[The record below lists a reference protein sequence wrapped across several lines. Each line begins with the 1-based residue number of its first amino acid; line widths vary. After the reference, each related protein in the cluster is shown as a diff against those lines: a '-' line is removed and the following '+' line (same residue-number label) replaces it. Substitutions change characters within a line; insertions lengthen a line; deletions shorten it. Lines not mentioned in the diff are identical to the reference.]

1 MRSCQPV
8 APAGGWHLSEYW
20 RQCDYIMKR
29 HRTLIVILVVLAIAL
44 YLNWPNHP
52 GINFLGF
59 TRGIETHL
67 GLDLV
72 GGVQVLLEADL
83 PQTDTISTEAM
94 QTAVSIVENRV
105 NGLGVSEAMVQRVG
119 ARRIVVEL
127 PGIKD
132 PEQAIA
138 TVKSTGLL
146 EFLDMSSLTSQE
158 AINLVGQTITTDFGT
173 GSVVASTTL
182 TSTGVLT
189 ETIWHTVLTGA
200 ELENALV
207 TTDQVGK
214 YQISLTFTKDGAT
227 KFATYTGDHVG
238 DILAISL
245 DKVVITVPSIS
256 NQITDGQAVITG
268 SFTYEEANQLAVQL
282 RYGSLP
288 VPLKIV
294 ETRTIGPS
302 LGRDSLQKSMIAGIV
317 GAILVMLFMG
327 LYYRFPGLVADVVLI
342 IYALVTFALYR
353 YIPVTLTLP
362 GIAGFLLSTGSALD
376 ANILIF
382 ERMKEELR
390 GGRTLLQAI
399 DQGWQRAWPSIRDS
413 NIATLITCV
422 ILAIFG
428 SQSGATIVI
437 GFAFTLAV
445 GVAVSLFTALTV
457 TRTFLNLAVGVF
469 KPKNLVRWFGI

>member
-1 MRSCQPV
+1 M
-8 APAGGWHLSEYW
+8 
-20 RQCDYIMKR
+20 IM
-29 HRTLIVILVVLAIAL
+29 ILVVLAIAL
-44 YLNWPNHP
+44 YLNWPDHP

-83 PQTDTISTEAM
+83 PQTETITTEAM

-127 PGIKD
+127 PGIED
-132 PEQAIA
+132 PERAIA

-158 AINLVGQTITTDFGT
+158 AIPLVGQTIKSDFGVD
-173 GSVVASTTL
+173 SSAVASATL
-182 TSTGVLT
+182 TSTATLT

-200 ELENALV
+200 DLEDALV

-214 YQISLTFTKDGAT
+214 YQVSLSFTKDGAT
-227 KFATYTGDHVG
+227 KFAAFTGDHID

-245 DKVVITVPSIS
+245 DKVVITVPSI
-256 NQITDGQAVITG
+256 NNKIDDGQAVITG

-294 ETRTIGPS
+294 ETRTVGPS
-302 LGRDSLQKSMIAGIV
+302 LGHDSLQKSMVAGMV

-327 LYYRFPGLVADVVLI
+327 LYYRFPGLVADVVLL

-353 YIPVTLTLP
+353 YIPITLTLP

-390 GGRTLLQAI
+390 SGRTLLQAI

-413 NIATLITCV
+413 NIATLITCL

-445 GVAVSLFTALTV
+445 GVAVSLFTALTI

>member
-1 MRSCQPV
+1 
-8 APAGGWHLSEYW
+8 
-20 RQCDYIMKR
+20 MKR
-29 HRTLIVILVVLAIAL
+29 YRTLILILVVLAIAI

-59 TRGIETHL
+59 TRVISTHL

-83 PQTDTISTEAM
+83 PQTDTITADAM

-127 PGIKD
+127 PGIED

-158 AINLVGQTITTDFGT
+158 AILLVGETIKTDFGT
-173 GSVVASTTL
+173 MTSTVATPTL
-182 TSTGVLT
+182 TSTAALT
-189 ETIWHTVLTGA
+189 ETVWHTVLTGA
-200 ELENALV
+200 ALENALV

-214 YQISLTFTKDGAT
+214 YQISLSFTKDAAKT
-227 KFATYTGDHVG
+227 FATYTGDHVG

-245 DKVVITVPSIS
+245 DKVVITVPSI
-256 NQITDGQAVITG
+256 NNKIEDGQAAITG
-268 SFTYEEANQLAVQL
+268 SFTYDEANQLAVQL

-288 VPLKIV
+288 VPLKVV

-302 LGRDSLQKSMIAGIV
+302 LGLDSLQKSMLAGGI
-317 GAILVMLFMG
+317 GAFLVMLFMG
-327 LYYRFPGLVADVVLI
+327 IYYRLPGLVADVVLL

-390 GGRTLLQAI
+390 SGRSLLQAI

-413 NIATLITCV
+413 NIATLITCL

-457 TRTFLNLAVGVF
+457 TRTFLNLAVGTF